1 MQMHMMMA
9 LSLGFAGVLLATGI
23 ARAEAQCG
31 PRDTVMSLL
40 ADTYGETRRG
50 MGVAANNTVMEVF
63 VSEAKG
69 SWTITVTMPD
79 GTTCLMAAGQG
90 YEAMNDALPAK
101 GQKI

>member
-1 MQMHMMMA
+1 MQMRMMMA
-9 LSLGFAGVLLATGI
+9 LSLGFAGVLLATEI

-40 ADTYGETRRG
+40 ADKYGETRRG

-63 VSEAKG
+63 VSEARG
-69 SWTITVTMPD
+69 SWTITLTMPD

-90 YEAMNDALPAK
+90 FEAMNDALPAR